1 MVNGKGKKI
10 PPSRVRYEATH
21 PIVSCRVSRDEY
33 AQLDEIRTT
42 QGKSLA
48 AILLVGA
55 GLLAPNKDEKALRE
69 KAFQEGFKEA
79 TRQVLREV
87 EIGKCCV
94 CGKPLLWDLTDA
106 EHRRILSEVLRDHQH
121 PTCR

>member
-1 MVNGKGKKI
+1 MVNDMVNGKGKKP
-10 PPSRVRYEATH
+10 PPSRQRYEATH

-69 KAFQEGFKEA
+69 KAFKEA

-87 EIGKCCV
+87 EIGKCCI
-94 CGKPLLWDLTDA
+94 CGRPLLWDLTDA
-106 EHRRILSEVLRDHQH
+106 GHRDILAEVLRDHQH